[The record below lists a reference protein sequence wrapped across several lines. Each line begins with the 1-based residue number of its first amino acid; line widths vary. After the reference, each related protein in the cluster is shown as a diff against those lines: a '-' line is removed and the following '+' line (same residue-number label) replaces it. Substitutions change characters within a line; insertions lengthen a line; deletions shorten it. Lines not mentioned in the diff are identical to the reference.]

1 MNVLK
6 GKITAIKTN
15 DSISIV
21 TIQVASIFFNTILI
35 ETPDTAP
42 YLQKGNSIKII
53 FKETEVI
60 IGKGTTHLTSIQNQI
75 SGEIINIEKGMLLS
89 KLIIDTTVGKI
100 TAIIT
105 SDATDQLQLKIGEKI
120 TSMIKTTEIMLS
132 Q

>member
-6 GKITAIKTN
+6 GKITAIKTT

-21 TIQVASIFFNTILI
+21 TIQVASVFFSTILI

-60 IGKGTTHLTSIQNQI
+60 IGKGTTHLTSIQNKIPGKII
-75 SGEIINIEKGMLLS
+75 SIEKGVLLS
-89 KLIIDTTVGKI
+89 KLIIDTAVGKI

-105 SDATDQLQLKIGEKI
+105 SDATDQLQLKTGEKV